1 MVRRGVQL
9 TTAPPS
15 PASRA
20 STTASVRLLAPNL
33 ANTSESRFRTVLVLT
48 PRRIAIVAVG
58 SPLQAIGEI
67 VFPFEDR
74 GVENAIAVTVWS
86 SVMLVLALG
95 LAALARRA
103 PLGATIAGTVLA
115 ALTLVLFYFTAG
127 PVIFGVCAWFLCRG
141 QQRGGRV
148 AGLIGGLLG
157 LVWTVASIAWW
168 ISQLV
173 G

>member
-1 MVRRGVQL
+1 VTTTDTLAG
-9 TTAPPS
+9 TAPAR
-15 PASRA
+15 PAVRQA
-20 STTASVRLLAPNL
+20 ALAATLAFVLGTA
-33 ANTSESRFRTVLVLT
+33 
-48 PRRIAIVAVG
+48 
-58 SPLQAIGEI
+58 LQAAGEL

-95 LAALARRA
+95 LAALALRA
-103 PLGATIAGTVLA
+103 PLPATITATVLA

-127 PVIFGVCAWFLCRG
+127 PVIFGVCAWFLGRG

-148 AGLIGGLLG
+148 AGLVGGLLG

-168 ISQLV
+168 INQLV

>member
-1 MVRRGVQL
+1 
-9 TTAPPS
+9 
-15 PASRA
+15 
-20 STTASVRLLAPNL
+20 
-33 ANTSESRFRTVLVLT
+33 
-48 PRRIAIVAVG
+48 
-58 SPLQAIGEI
+58 
-67 VFPFEDR
+67 
-74 GVENAIAVTVWS
+74 
-86 SVMLVLALG
+86 MLVLALG

-103 PLGATIAGTVLA
+103 ALGATIAATVLA

-127 PVIFGVCAWFLCRG
+127 PVIFGVCAWLLGRG

-148 AGLIGGLLG
+148 AGLVGGLLG

>member
-1 MVRRGVQL
+1 VTTTDTLAG
-9 TTAPPS
+9 TAPARPDIRQ
-15 PASRA
+15 ATLGA
-20 STTASVRLLAPNL
+20 ALAFVLGTA
-33 ANTSESRFRTVLVLT
+33 
-48 PRRIAIVAVG
+48 
-58 SPLQAIGEI
+58 LQAIGEI
-67 VFPFEDR
+67 VFPFEDL

-95 LAALARRA
+95 LAALARRT
-103 PLGATIAGTVLA
+103 PLGATIAATVLA

-127 PVIFGVCAWFLCRG
+127 PVIFGVCAWFLGRG
-141 QQRGGRV
+141 QQRGGRM
-148 AGLIGGLLG
+148 AGLIGGLVG

>member
-1 MVRRGVQL
+1 VTTTDTLAGTAPARPAVRRAALAAVLAFVLG
-9 TTAPPS
+9 TA
-15 PASRA
+15 
-20 STTASVRLLAPNL
+20 
-33 ANTSESRFRTVLVLT
+33 
-48 PRRIAIVAVG
+48 
-58 SPLQAIGEI
+58 LQAAGEL
-67 VFPFEDR
+67 VFPFEDL

-86 SVMLVLALG
+86 SVMVVLALG
-95 LAALARRA
+95 LAALALRA
-103 PLGATIAGTVLA
+103 PLPATIAATVLA

-127 PVIFGVCAWFLCRG
+127 PVIFGVCAWFLGRS

-148 AGLIGGLLG
+148 AGLVGGLLG

>member
-1 MVRRGVQL
+1 MTTTDSL
-9 TTAPPS
+9 TGTS
-15 PASRA
+15 PARPA
-20 STTASVRLLAPNL
+20 VRQAMWGAALAFVLGTA
-33 ANTSESRFRTVLVLT
+33 
-48 PRRIAIVAVG
+48 
-58 SPLQAIGEI
+58 LQATGEI
-67 VFPFEDR
+67 VFPFEDL
-74 GVENAIAVTVWS
+74 GVQNAIAVTVWS
-86 SVMLVLALG
+86 SVMLALALG

-103 PLGATIAGTVLA
+103 LLGATIAATVLA

-127 PVIFGVCAWFLCRG
+127 PVIFGVCAWFLGRG

-148 AGLIGGLLG
+148 AGLVGGLLG